1 MSTYDDASLI
11 LIPSGVKD
19 GKVYSAKPTNGDGD
33 FTFTRASEATRLVDG
48 VVTKVRT
55 NSLKMSNTLDN
66 YRWTHPD
73 PTTTVLGGQTD
84 RSGGSTAWKITKTAA
99 WDRIDQSLS
108 PTVLGIT
115 TLSVYAKKGATDWMY
130 FRADEVTYI
139 YEASFDLATGAVGAT
154 ANLISSSIS
163 DAGGGWWRCSLTFNA
178 TGAGA
183 SVVRMYPSNADTSAG
198 ASGTSGSL
206 YIQDFQLEDGLVST
220 PYIATTTIA
229 VSEGPVANM
238 PRLNSVAGGCPSLL
252 LEPQRTNLITQ
263 SEYIGSSY
271 WDKKTSTVTGGHISP
286 IGQLNAYKV
295 VEGSLDGLQWIESSQ
310 VSTAAGD
317 LTLSLYVKSAERTK
331 IGIRD
336 GISGAYATF
345 DLSLG
350 TVLDNSAGT
359 DGGVE
364 SLPNGYY
371 RLTLTITSGT
381 SIFYALYILSDTYV
395 SGAPSDHTYQG
406 DGTSGIY
413 IYGAQAEEGSY
424 ATSYIPTYGTA
435 ATRVQDA
442 CSKTGISSLI
452 GQTEGTLFVETESLI
467 NGIGCRF
474 TLSDGTISNRVSIEW
489 DEVPSRIKG
498 FLGSGGNTSAD
509 GYDQTDRLKIALTYN
524 ASAFK
529 MFING
534 VLVDTDSSIP
544 TVSGMGRVEFSNYGG
559 VNYPFLGSA
568 HQLLI
573 FTTALSDAEAITLT
587 TL

>member
-435 ATRVQDA
+435 TTRAGDSLLDGGNSDVFND
-442 CSKTGISSLI
+442 SEGVLFIKSSAI
-452 GQTEGTLFVETESLI
+452 AADSTNKVITI
-467 NGIGCRF
+467 
-474 TLSDGTISNRVSIEW
+474 SDGTTANRVQIYYNSSNNIIGGVAGQASI
-489 DEVPSRIKG
+489 SY
-498 FLGSGGNTSAD
+498 SGDITE
-509 GYDQTDRLKIALTYN
+509 TTKIA
-524 ASAFK
+524 FK
-529 MFING
+529 YKANDFALWVNG
-534 VLVDTDSSIP
+534 VEIGTDN
-544 TVSGMGRVEFSNYGG
+544 V
-559 VNYPFLGSA
+559 GSA
-568 HQLLI
+568 PSGLNQIDFHNGASGSPFYGNMKQLI
-573 FTTALSDAEAITLT
+573 YFNEALTDTELATLT

>member
-1 MSTYDDASLI
+1 MTISPDNCRHACGQAD
-11 LIPSGVKD
+11 KD
-19 GKVYSAKPTNGDGD
+19 GGTDAWLLAKAAASGNMYQNVTASGIL
-33 FTFTRASEATRLVDG
+33 TF
-48 VVTKVRT
+48 
-55 NSLKMSNTLDN
+55 
-66 YRWTHPD
+66 
-73 PTTTVLGGQTD
+73 
-84 RSGGSTAWKITKTAA
+84 
-99 WDRIDQSLS
+99 
-108 PTVLGIT
+108 
-115 TLSVYAKKGATDWMY
+115 SVYAKAGTLNWARLRNSVSGSTFW
-130 FRADEVTYI
+130 
-139 YEASFDLATGAVGAT
+139 FDLANGVVGTTGSVIASAINSVG
-154 ANLISSSIS
+154 NGWYRISIS
-163 DAGGGWWRCSLTFNA
+163 ESGTNGRY
-178 TGAGA
+178 
-183 SVVRMYPSNADTSAG
+183 RIYPADGDGDTSA
-198 ASGTSGSL
+198 TSGNIL
-206 YIQDFQLEDGLVST
+206 IQNAQLEDGLVST
-220 PYIATTTIA
+220 PYIATTTVA
-229 VSEGPVANM
+229 VSEGPVANL

-435 ATRVQDA
+435 ATRVAESSITSANTLGGLSVGTFFIEMTRQGIDTSETGSAVSLRDNAGAEELRLHFDA
-442 CSKTGISSLI
+442 PTSQVRWRDGNNSYAQVGNALPVTA
-452 GQTEGTLFVETESLI
+452 GTAFKI
-467 NGIGCRF
+467 IIK
-474 TLSDGTISNRVSIEW
+474 SDGTTAKVFGN
-489 DEVPSRIKG
+489 G
-498 FLGSGGNTSAD
+498 LQLGSDYSIVSAFD
-509 GYDQTDRLKIALTYN
+509 FQRIYNYQLGYEIKQQLFFPTALT
-524 ASAFK
+524 
-529 MFING
+529 
-534 VLVDTDSSIP
+534 
-544 TVSGMGRVEFSNYGG
+544 
-559 VNYPFLGSA
+559 
-568 HQLLI
+568 
-573 FTTALSDAEAITLT
+573 DAECIELT